1 MRQEVRLPQWVHFK
15 PSSAG
20 FATLERTFCQRP
32 FYEVRAAVAVDRCNV
47 TGFSLFEYEM
57 SGKWLEL
64 LRQIAPRVTRA
75 AVLGGTERSPP
86 ECEFFAFWRS
96 PTTEAQVFYA
106 LTLQAS
112 ASPADTTYATRAQ
125 NPRTCR
131 SFSRRRSKCSSISD
145 RTDTRPRSSADAARP
160 RRRGDRM
167 TQERERPAMKL
178 PDRRKFLHLAAG
190 AAALPAL
197 SSVAQAQA
205 WPNRPVRLVVGFP
218 AGGGAD
224 AAARIIAQRFSEV
237 WGQQVVIE
245 NKGGAG
251 GNIAIDAVAH
261 ASPDGY
267 TILLGHPG
275 LVINQ
280 FLYSSLTYDPLAD
293 FAPVSLIGVYGN
305 LLVVSNSSALK
316 TFPDFLRY
324 ARANPGKVTFATPG
338 VGTSPHLAGELL
350 KHRAGIEMTHVPYRG
365 VAAGGMSDLV
375 SGRVDSM
382 FNTTGSLLQAA
393 RAGTVRALAVT
404 LPERA
409 ATAPEI
415 PTIAEAGVPG
425 FDVSGWYGLLA
436 PAKTRADILRKM
448 HTDAAAVLADPA
460 LKAKFE
466 PLGVDVG
473 SSTPETFTTLM
484 RAESELWGPIIKAAN
499 IKGE

>member
-1 MRQEVRLPQWVHFK
+1 
-15 PSSAG
+15 
-20 FATLERTFCQRP
+20 
-32 FYEVRAAVAVDRCNV
+32 
-47 TGFSLFEYEM
+47 
-57 SGKWLEL
+57 
-64 LRQIAPRVTRA
+64 
-75 AVLGGTERSPP
+75 
-86 ECEFFAFWRS
+86 
-96 PTTEAQVFYA
+96 
-106 LTLQAS
+106 
-112 ASPADTTYATRAQ
+112 
-125 NPRTCR
+125 
-131 SFSRRRSKCSSISD
+131 
-145 RTDTRPRSSADAARP
+145 
-160 RRRGDRM
+160 
-167 TQERERPAMKL
+167 MKL

-190 AAALPAL
+190 TAALPAL

-205 WPNRPVRLVVGFP
+205 WPMSRAACGRISGWWRRRRGGPHHRPTVLRGLGP
-218 AGGGAD
+218 AGRDREQGWRRWQHRD
-224 AAARIIAQRFSEV
+224 
-237 WGQQVVIE
+237 
-245 NKGGAG
+245 
-251 GNIAIDAVAH
+251 DAVAH

-375 SGRVDSM
+375 SGRVDLM

-473 SSTPETFTTLM
+473 SSTPETFATLM

>member
-1 MRQEVRLPQWVHFK
+1 
-15 PSSAG
+15 
-20 FATLERTFCQRP
+20 
-32 FYEVRAAVAVDRCNV
+32 
-47 TGFSLFEYEM
+47 
-57 SGKWLEL
+57 
-64 LRQIAPRVTRA
+64 
-75 AVLGGTERSPP
+75 
-86 ECEFFAFWRS
+86 
-96 PTTEAQVFYA
+96 
-106 LTLQAS
+106 
-112 ASPADTTYATRAQ
+112 
-125 NPRTCR
+125 
-131 SFSRRRSKCSSISD
+131 
-145 RTDTRPRSSADAARP
+145 
-160 RRRGDRM
+160 
-167 TQERERPAMKL
+167 MKL
-178 PDRRKFLHLAAG
+178 PSRRKFLHLAAG

-224 AAARIIAQRFSEV
+224 AIVKGLRAVSDFDYELQMAQMNQQLTGIDTFFISTSPQYSFLSSSLVREVARFGGDVSSMVPKHVAQRLSEV

-261 ASPDGY
+261 AAPDGY

-280 FLYSSLTYDPLAD
+280 FLYSSLTYDPLTD

-338 VGTSPHLAGELL
+338 AGTSPHLAAELL

-415 PTIAEAGVPG
+415 PTIAESGVPG

-436 PAKTRADILRKM
+436 PAKTGADILRKM
-448 HTDAAAVLADPA
+448 HADAAAVLADRA

-473 SSTPETFTTLM
+473 SSTPETFATLM
-484 RAESELWGPIIKAAN
+484 RAESELWGPIIKAAS

>member
-1 MRQEVRLPQWVHFK
+1 
-15 PSSAG
+15 
-20 FATLERTFCQRP
+20 
-32 FYEVRAAVAVDRCNV
+32 
-47 TGFSLFEYEM
+47 
-57 SGKWLEL
+57 
-64 LRQIAPRVTRA
+64 
-75 AVLGGTERSPP
+75 
-86 ECEFFAFWRS
+86 
-96 PTTEAQVFYA
+96 
-106 LTLQAS
+106 
-112 ASPADTTYATRAQ
+112 
-125 NPRTCR
+125 
-131 SFSRRRSKCSSISD
+131 
-145 RTDTRPRSSADAARP
+145 
-160 RRRGDRM
+160 M
-167 TQERERPAMKL
+167 THERERPAMKL

-224 AAARIIAQRFSEV
+224 AAARIIAQRFSDV